1 MTTIKNRN
9 KQWLLKVAKA
19 VAAELKIR
27 CRGTVIKIRTP
38 SRATSTNTS
47 GWVATIGNLGKN
59 KSKMEIWLDR
69 FAGHKERKLYAAFSG
84 TRVQIK
90 DLANKVKTKIVPV
103 REITTNDTEVN
114 NYLFLP
120 KKLPRKEFGNP
131 ILEKHGYG
139 QTYLGKY
146 EFTSPSSPSIE
157 TRFVLSAV
165 AFFESVAKALQKNDD
180 SEDDDWQVYPKIEN
194 RKQITSHLQRERS
207 SYLAT
212 ECKIRDDYTCKV
224 CGLIFEEYYGKLGN
238 GFAEAHHLIPLH
250 QLRGKVKTGLE
261 DLITVCANCHRMLHR
276 MDGKLNDFLELKKI
290 IGRKHPLIHKAKS

>member
-9 KQWLLKVAKA
+9 KEWLLKVAKA

-38 SRATSTNTS
+38 SRAAATNTS
-47 GWVATIGNLGKN
+47 GWSATIGNLGKN

-69 FAGHKERKLYAAFSG
+69 FTGHKERKLYTAYRG

-90 DLANKVKTKIVPV
+90 ALANKVKTKIIPV
-103 REITTNDTEVN
+103 REITTNDTKEKNHV
-114 NYLFLP
+114 FLQ
-120 KKLPRKEFGNP
+120 KKLPKTEFGSP
-131 ILEKHGYG
+131 ILEKHGSG

-157 TRFVLSAV
+157 TRFVFSAV

-180 SEDDDWQVYPKIEN
+180 SKDDDWQVYPKIEN
-194 RKQITSHLQRERS
+194 RKQIISHLQRERS

-212 ECKIRDDYTCKV
+212 ECKIRDNYTCKV
-224 CGLIFEEYYGKLGN
+224 CGLIFEEYYGKLGK

-250 QLRGKVKTGLE
+250 QLRGKVKTGLD

-276 MDGKLNDFLELKKI
+276 MDGKLNDFLKLKKI
-290 IGRKHPLIHKAKS
+290 ILKTPLIQKAKP